1 MESDTEKKLTELQH
15 QHELLR
21 TDMETNVKTMKAHN
35 EATLAKNESA
45 IDRLRTDIEKA
56 LGGLRTDNERAVG
69 GLRTDMEKNVN
80 SITMRVIGVVGFGVA
95 FLAIFIAI
103 LQFFI

>member
-1 MESDTEKKLTELQH
+1 MDTETKEKLTELQH
-15 QHELLR
+15 QHDLLR
-21 TDMETNVKTMKAHN
+21 TDMEANMKTMKANN

-45 IDRLRTDIEKA
+45 IDRLRTD
-56 LGGLRTDNERAVG
+56 
-69 GLRTDMEKNVN
+69 MEKSINT
-80 SITMRVIGVVGFGVA
+80 ITMRVIGVVGFGVA

>member
-1 MESDTEKKLTELQH
+1 MDTETKEMLTELQH
-15 QHELLR
+15 QHDLLR
-21 TDMETNVKTMKAHN
+21 TDVEANVRTMKANN

-45 IDRLRTDIEKA
+45 IDRLRVDIEK
-56 LGGLRTDNERAVG
+56 AVG
-69 GLRTDMEKNVN
+69 GLRTDMEKSVN

>member
-1 MESDTEKKLTELQH
+1 M
-15 QHELLR
+15 
-21 TDMETNVKTMKAHN
+21 KTMKANN

-45 IDRLRTDIEKA
+45 IDRLRTDIEKTF
-56 LGGLRTDNERAVG
+56 GGLRTDNEKAIG
-69 GLRTDMEKNVN
+69 GLRTDMEKSINT
-80 SITMRVIGVVGFGVA
+80 ITMRVIGVVGFGVA